1 MTERPQPRL
10 LFLTIILGLLA
21 TLGPIGQDMYIPS
34 IPKIAA
40 DLGTTTNLVIFSV
53 SAVLFGNAIG
63 QMVHGPL
70 ADRFGRKPVI
80 MGVLILFI
88 ASSGAAL
95 WATSIEVLVVLRF
108 FQGLAQSGGR
118 ILANAIARDYFEK
131 ERLGKLMS
139 DIMFVT
145 AIGTVV
151 APISGGFIAQ
161 HLPWQVS
168 MGVMASFG
176 IIVLGL
182 FLFGYRESNGAPDR
196 TSLNPAILAATI
208 KKVLANRTF
217 LMNTLC
223 STFMLS
229 GFIIFLSLSASVLI
243 EGFGVRGDIYGFLF
257 AAVSLS
263 FLAGTFISGKL
274 VARLK
279 LDQMVGLGIAI
290 GSVGGLTM
298 AGLAIFGVNFP
309 AAVIIPMAIFVF
321 GLALVIPHA
330 TAAALTPLSNM
341 AGTASSV
348 SGFLQSMTSAGISF
362 ALTLFTHEDAVI
374 MGIAISAV
382 ALFALLIYVAG
393 VPRGPSAASA

>member
-1 MTERPQPRL
+1 MTERTQPRL

-53 SAVLFGNAIG
+53 SSVLFGNAIG

-182 FLFGYRESNGAPDR
+182 FLFGYRESGGAPDR

-257 AAVSLS
+257 AAVSFS
-263 FLAGTFISGKL
+263 FLAGMFISGKL

-330 TAAALTPLSNM
+330 TAAALTPLSDT

-362 ALTLFTHEDAVI
+362 TLTLFTHDDAVI

-382 ALFALLIYVAG
+382 ALLALLIYVAG
-393 VPRGPSAASA
+393 VRRGPSAASA